1 MPLTHADIA
10 TLMAQPGT
18 VLLDTIR
25 PGGDAV
31 DSLLF
36 TAPVRLLVADTVAA
50 VPALLAELDAAVS
63 AGHHVA
69 GYLAYEAGFAFEA
82 IGVPGAMTMPPA
94 WFGVYDAPQGL
105 TPGEMDALLAP
116 FAGIPYRVDPPRFSL
131 DRSAFHEKIGA
142 VKALI
147 HDGEVYQVNF
157 TGRYRFGFE
166 GSATA
171 LYHDLRQ
178 KQRLAYGAWI
188 RTDDGVILS
197 RSPELFFRRDGRRV
211 ETRPMKG
218 TLRRGRTL
226 EEDTVL
232 RDRLYHD
239 AKSRAENLMIVDLLR
254 NDLSVCCRPGSV
266 KVPAL
271 FTIEPYETL
280 FQMTST
286 VEGELRDG
294 VGYAELIRA
303 LFPCGSVTGAPKIR
317 AMQHIHALE
326 EGPRGVY
333 CGAIGHAAP
342 GGQALFNVAIRTLVL
357 QEGQGVMGTGSG
369 VVWDSQPDAEF
380 DECLLK
386 TRFLTD
392 PAPARRPSF
401 KLIETMRWEDGVCLL
416 DLHLDR
422 LRASARYFG
431 YPFDEPYIL
440 ARIQEDAAGLPEGVA
455 ARVRLTLDAEGRVE
469 VATIPL
475 APPRPGPLRISF
487 AAEPMD
493 EQDVFLFHKTTRR
506 ERYETAYTRARAL
519 GFDEAVFVNTRGE
532 ITEGSRSNVFIKR
545 GGAFYTPPVSSGLL
559 GGVYRRYLLESLRN
573 AQEAVLRPADL
584 LDADAVYVCNA
595 VWGLRLAEVTSVA
608 DSVSSLDEPVIE
620 G

>member
-1 MPLTHADIA
+1 
-10 TLMAQPGT
+10 
-18 VLLDTIR
+18 
-25 PGGDAV
+25 
-31 DSLLF
+31 
-36 TAPVRLLVADTVAA
+36 
-50 VPALLAELDAAVS
+50 
-63 AGHHVA
+63 
-69 GYLAYEAGFAFEA
+69 
-82 IGVPGAMTMPPA
+82 
-94 WFGVYDAPQGL
+94 
-105 TPGEMDALLAP
+105 
-116 FAGIPYRVDPPRFSL
+116 
-131 DRSAFHEKIGA
+131 
-142 VKALI
+142 
-147 HDGEVYQVNF
+147 
-157 TGRYRFGFE
+157 
-166 GSATA
+166 
-171 LYHDLRQ
+171 
-178 KQRLAYGAWI
+178 
-188 RTDDGVILS
+188 
-197 RSPELFFRRDGRRV
+197 
-211 ETRPMKG
+211 
-218 TLRRGRTL
+218 
-226 EEDTVL
+226 
-232 RDRLYHD
+232 
-239 AKSRAENLMIVDLLR
+239 MIVDLLR
-254 NDLSVCCRPGSV
+254 NDLAVCCRPGSV

-440 ARIQEDAAGLPEGVA
+440 ARIEEDAAGLPEGVA